1 MTHSKNN
8 KRVDL
13 SKLSELDFVPNW
25 DNERVKRHEHENKR
39 THKPRQD
46 SGERGRKVYKKKI
59 EPAFITKYKITIN
72 PESNILKILKNK
84 IRKSGLSYSLDEIS
98 STLSCDISRL
108 QIKIEPLENGT
119 MTFYQ
124 TVFDDTVFDTKERA
138 IEHIIKNGMMSI
150 VDIVCDVE
158 MKPKGN
164 YTTILK
170 CPKTDKLF
178 PPKSFHG
185 FENIIKE
192 HLVKEKI
199 SISYQNFTDTLILVN
214 DLSIINNWKEKPL
227 EKTLYILKESIDNKK
242 TFNTIDNLKKY
253 IGRVDSDKI
262 MKVINSITINKNK
275 TLKLDEHLKNY
286 VDNYMKST
294 NKWKKDLFFNV
305 LINLKKSNFSI
316 FKFGQKKY
324 LYACGIKPKSIDL
337 KLLSNNCIKI
347 IKLIK
352 DHKNIKKIDVL
363 NNMNDEKLKKD
374 FILNELKWLLSEGY
388 IKEFSDGTVTVN

>member
-1 MTHSKNN
+1 
-8 KRVDL
+8 
-13 SKLSELDFVPNW
+13 
-25 DNERVKRHEHENKR
+25 
-39 THKPRQD
+39 
-46 SGERGRKVYKKKI
+46 
-59 EPAFITKYKITIN
+59 
-72 PESNILKILKNK
+72 
-84 IRKSGLSYSLDEIS
+84 
-98 STLSCDISRL
+98 
-108 QIKIEPLENGT
+108 
-119 MTFYQ
+119 
-124 TVFDDTVFDTKERA
+124 
-138 IEHIIKNGMMSI
+138 
-150 VDIVCDVE
+150 
-158 MKPKGN
+158 
-164 YTTILK
+164 
-170 CPKTDKLF
+170 
-178 PPKSFHG
+178 
-185 FENIIKE
+185 
-192 HLVKEKI
+192 
-199 SISYQNFTDTLILVN
+199 
-214 DLSIINNWKEKPL
+214 
-227 EKTLYILKESIDNKK
+227 
-242 TFNTIDNLKKY
+242 
-253 IGRVDSDKI
+253 